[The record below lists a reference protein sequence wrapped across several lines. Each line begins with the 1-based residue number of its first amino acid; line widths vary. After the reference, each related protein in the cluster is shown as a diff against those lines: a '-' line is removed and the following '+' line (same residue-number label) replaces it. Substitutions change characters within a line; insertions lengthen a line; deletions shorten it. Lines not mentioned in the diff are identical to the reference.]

1 MDENEG
7 KARESEPGGGET
19 ELIEMHAPDIM
30 VGEGVDA
37 WPLSNPGAEGGLCN
51 TIQTIFLSSHME

>member
-37 WPLSNPGAEGGLCN
+37 
-51 TIQTIFLSSHME
+51 